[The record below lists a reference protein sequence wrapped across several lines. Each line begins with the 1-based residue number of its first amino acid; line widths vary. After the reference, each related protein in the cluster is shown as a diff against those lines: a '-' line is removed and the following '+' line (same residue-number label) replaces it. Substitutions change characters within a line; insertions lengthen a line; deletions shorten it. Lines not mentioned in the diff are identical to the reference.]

1 MSNEITYE
9 KWEEYL
15 SGSLDLE
22 EKNQLDTALQ
32 ANENLRQQ
40 LAIYQEVRAAIQDEQ
55 LTSFRQ
61 TLQQVQQEQKIAVV
75 QKKKALSINYRWI
88 AIAATVIG
96 LAVLAWFLRR
106 PTNAGLSDPAQLY
119 AQYAQH
125 EISLQEMSTD
135 PELGT
140 IQSLLQEKKYG
151 EALPLITTYLTTHPG
166 AADVLLA
173 QAIAQ
178 LETDNTEQ
186 ALETLATLESSHP
199 IYVNEARWYR
209 ALTYLKMKKVTEAR
223 TALLSIPDSSSRY
236 QKAKDLLQKIR
247 D

>member
-32 ANENLRQQ
+32 ANEGLRQQ
-40 LAIYQEVRAAIQDEQ
+40 LALYQEVRAAIQDEQ

-61 TLQQVQQEQKIAVV
+61 TLQQVQQEQKAVVV
-75 QKKKALSINYRWI
+75 QKQKTLSINYRWI

-96 LAVLAWFLRR
+96 LAVLAWLI
-106 PTNAGLSDPAQLY
+106 PGITSSGVADPSQLY

-135 PELGT
+135 PTLGA
-140 IQSLLQEKKYG
+140 IQALLEGKKYE
-151 EALPLITTYLTTHPG
+151 EALPLLTSYLSAHPE

-173 QAIAQ
+173 QAVAQ
-178 LETDNTEQ
+178 LETGKTEQ
-186 ALETLATLESSHP
+186 ALQTLDVLESDHP
-199 IYVNEARWYR
+199 IYGNEAKWYR
-209 ALTYLKMKKVTEAR
+209 ALAYLKKGEIMEAR
-223 TALLSIPDSSSRY
+223 AALLTIPDSSSRFEDA
-236 QKAKDLLQKIR
+236 QELLPKLR
-247 D
+247 N